1 MREHDAGREQ
11 PFADRIDA
19 CFPYDE
25 PAVAL
30 GLIDEAREI
39 SMNAAVCV
47 LYEICVP
54 PYPHEVT
61 RARRHELLA
70 QWMSMVKH
78 PVADLIMPCAR
89 ALVDDDPV
97 APSVAEEILRGVS
110 AHDGQ
115 LAALA
120 VVVASTD
127 DTAPSIV
134 ALEHELR
141 RRWDPTPT
149 SA

>member
-11 PFADRIDA
+11 PFSDRIDA

-25 PAVAL
+25 ANVAL
-30 GLIDEAREI
+30 ALIDEARGI
-39 SMNAAVCV
+39 SLNAAVCV
-47 LYEICVP
+47 LYEICMP
-54 PYPHEVT
+54 PHPPQVT
-61 RARRHELLA
+61 RARQHELLE
-70 QWMSMVKH
+70 QWMSMIKH
-78 PVADLIMPCAR
+78 PIADLIMPCAR
-89 ALVDDDPV
+89 ALVDEEPV
-97 APSVAEEILRGVS
+97 APAIAEEILRGVS

-134 ALEHELR
+134 ALEQELR
-141 RRWDPTPT
+141 RRWDPAPT